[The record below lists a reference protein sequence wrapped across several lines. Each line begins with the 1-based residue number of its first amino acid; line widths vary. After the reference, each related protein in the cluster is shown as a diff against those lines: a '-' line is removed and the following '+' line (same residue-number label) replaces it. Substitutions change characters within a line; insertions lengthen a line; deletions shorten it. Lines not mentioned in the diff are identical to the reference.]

1 MTSGAGVPGAGA
13 RPDPRPRA
21 GPRRADWA
29 VAVVAALVQLL
40 APQTGSSTAGGRVA
54 WLGALATVLA
64 VGQGI
69 PLAWRRLYV

>member
-1 MTSGAGVPGAGA
+1 V
-13 RPDPRPRA
+13 
-21 GPRRADWA
+21 DWG
-29 VAVVAALVQLL
+29 VAVVAVLVQLL